1 MAQYQITLDREVVQG
16 IFQRDGG
23 LSKLVEQV
31 LNQILEAQVGEQ
43 LQAEPYERTEK
54 RQGYRNG
61 YREREMVTRVGTIT
75 LEVPLVRNGTFSTEL
90 FARYQRS
97 EQALIL
103 ALMEMVVNGVSTRK
117 VRRVTEDLCGTS
129 FSKSTV
135 SDLCP
140 YVP

>member
-23 LSKLVEQV
+23 LSTLVEQV

-75 LEVPLVRNGTFSTEL
+75 LDVPLVRNGTFSTEL

-97 EQALIL
+97 EQALCERYCNRGSCAHLMIL
-103 ALMEMVVNGVSTRK
+103 YIPN
-117 VRRVTEDLCGTS
+117 
-129 FSKSTV
+129 
-135 SDLCP
+135 
-140 YVP
+140 